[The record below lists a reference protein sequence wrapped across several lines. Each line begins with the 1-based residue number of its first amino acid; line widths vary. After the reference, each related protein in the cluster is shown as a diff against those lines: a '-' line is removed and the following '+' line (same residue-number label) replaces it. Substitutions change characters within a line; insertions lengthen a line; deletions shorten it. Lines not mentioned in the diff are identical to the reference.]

1 MQIAAIFDM
10 DDTLLSDSSGKLLLQ
25 YLRQKGQLRQF
36 FNRRNIVSLFTAPIL
51 YKLGLINVER
61 FMQRSVQ
68 LAAGYNVD
76 DLWTLV
82 NTWFDEMLVDY
93 VSEGGRAQLAWHRE
107 RGHIPVIC
115 SASSQFSVLPVANH
129 LDIKHAIY
137 TDWLAEDGELTGL
150 VREPITYGV
159 GKVYWTER
167 WAAEHNVD
175 LSQSYFYS
183 DHLSDVPLL
192 EMVGHPV
199 AVNPTRQLTRYALE
213 REWPI
218 EQWR

>member
-10 DDTLLSDSSGKLLLQ
+10 DDTLLSDSSGRLLLQ
-25 YLRQKGQLRQF
+25 YLRQKGQLLQF

-68 LAAGYNVD
+68 LAAGYDVD

-82 NTWFDEMLVDY
+82 NTWFDEMLVNY
-93 VSEGGRAQLAWHRE
+93 VSEGGRTQLAWHRDQ
-107 RGHIPVIC
+107 GHLPVIC
-115 SASSQFSVLPVANH
+115 SASSQFSVLPVARH
-129 LDIKHAIY
+129 LGVDAIW
-137 TDWLAEDGELTGL
+137 TEWLSADGALTGL
-150 VREPITYGV
+150 VREPITYGE

-192 EMVGHPV
+192 ELVGHPV
-199 AVNPTRQLTRYALE
+199 AVNPTRQLTRYALK
-213 REWPI
+213 RNWPI

>member
-25 YLRQKGQLRQF
+25 YLRKKGQLQQF

-76 DLWTLV
+76 DLWMLV
-82 NTWFDEMLVDY
+82 NTWFDEMLVNY

-129 LDIKHAIY
+129 LEIEHVIY
-137 TDWLAEDGELTGL
+137 TDWLSENGELTGL
-150 VREPITYGV
+150 VREPITYDA

-167 WAAEHNVD
+167 WAAEHDVD

-192 EMVGHPV
+192 ERVGHPV
-199 AVNPTRQLTRYALE
+199 AVNPTRQLTRYALK
-213 REWPI
+213 RNWPI